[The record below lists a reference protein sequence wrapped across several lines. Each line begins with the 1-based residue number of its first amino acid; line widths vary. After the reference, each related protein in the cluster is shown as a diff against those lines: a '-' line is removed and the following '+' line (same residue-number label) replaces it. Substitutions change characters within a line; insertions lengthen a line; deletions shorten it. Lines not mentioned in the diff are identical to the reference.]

1 MFFDYITASHLI
13 IMDGLLVQLVL
24 DTLWQLE
31 NYSYD
36 VTWSVGPNNNI
47 IFINAEKLQQLQQQQ
62 LQRKVT
68 TVIQRS
74 RQTAGA
80 VNLIYRI
87 LCLFLKTGLQAQWRA
102 VDFCRVFLFCYNQ
115 RTECSVFVSC
125 I

>member
-47 IFINAEKLQQLQQQQ
+47 IFINAEKLYNSY
-62 LQRKVT
+62 T
-68 TVIQRS
+68 TVPANCRS
-74 RQTAGA
+74 
-80 VNLIYRI
+80 
-87 LCLFLKTGLQAQWRA
+87 
-102 VDFCRVFLFCYNQ
+102 
-115 RTECSVFVSC
+115 S
-125 I
+125 